1 MKKDNLENEDGLPE
15 VAQRLREKKPVV
27 FVMLGIVLLFCFSM
41 QFYNKSKNK
50 IVQPLEETYT
60 VQQSGVAEAVKPLVQ
75 SSLTS
80 EASPTNTATP
90 ASQPNAELIQQQIA
104 LIQAKQNE
112 LQQRL
117 AAPLMLVN
125 NAQSNKTE
133 TSTQASISS
142 TDRNTQFLNQSSAQ
156 TTETVTA
163 TTIVPLNSIIAEGS
177 LIHAILESATN
188 SDLPGNVR
196 AIVSEPSYSED
207 GTQVLIPRGSRL
219 MGLYK
224 SGMLQGQSR
233 IFLVWTRL
241 ITPSGVSIQ
250 IGSPG
255 TDSLGVAGLGA
266 DEIDRHFWE
275 RFGTASLLSIIGT
288 GAANAGAT
296 AADQENSVSAYRTAM
311 ANSFAQSANQS
322 LQEDSRIPPTL
333 TTHQGKPIMVFV
345 AKDLNFQKIV
355 QGDKKI
361 NVW

>member
-1 MKKDNLENEDGLPE
+1 MKNQKQQEDGLPE

-27 FVMLGIVLLFCFSM
+27 LIILGLIILVCFKILFL
-41 QFYNKSKNK
+41 NKSKDEILK
-50 IVQPLEETYT
+50 PVEETYT
-60 VQQSGVAEAVKPLVQ
+60 VQQSGETDILKTQSVAKQSENISATQNVQ
-75 SSLTS
+75 
-80 EASPTNTATP
+80 ANP
-90 ASQPNAELIQQQIA
+90 ELIQQQVA

-125 NAQSNKTE
+125 NAKQDITDAPTPIQQGTQS
-133 TSTQASISS
+133 S
-142 TDRNTQFLNQSSAQ
+142 DRNTQFLNQVASQSKGTAL
-156 TTETVTA
+156 A
-163 TTIVPLNSIIAEGS
+163 TTIAPLNTVIAEGS

-196 AIVSEPSYSED
+196 ATVSESSYSED
-207 GTQVLIPRGSRL
+207 GSQVLIPRGSRL
-219 MGLYK
+219 MGQYK

-241 ITPSGVSIQ
+241 ITPSGVSLQ
-250 IGSPG
+250 LGSSG

-288 GAANAGAT
+288 GAANAGAS

-311 ANSFAQSANQS
+311 ANSFAQSAEQS
-322 LQEDSRIPPTL
+322 LQQDSRIPPTL
-333 TTHQGKPIMVFV
+333 TTYQGKPIMVFV
-345 AKDLNFQKIV
+345 AKDLNFQNAIKQTKPKLNIF
-355 QGDKKI
+355 
-361 NVW
+361 